1 MTPTLIAQLKLAIK
15 RALCRMDLHKRKLIY
30 EGAHTAYFG
39 YPALKKCQWCGKLQ
53 RFTGIGYKDEV
64 TND

>member
-1 MTPTLIAQLKLAIK
+1 
-15 RALCRMDLHKRKLIY
+15 MDFHKRKLIY

-53 RFTGIGYKDEV
+53 RWNGLGYDDEV